1 MPEPSVVD
9 GLRHGDELRGASLQ
23 ASVFSPLFEGR
34 FGRMFRTLPAFTPPA
49 ESLDSLADHMFE
61 SAGADKDPGEGGGQD
76 PRHNPDI
83 PAGYTYLGQFID
95 HDITFDP
102 ASSLQQ
108 QNDPDALHDFR
119 TPRFDLDSIYG
130 GGPSQDPFLYDQEPA
145 DDRLKGVAF
154 LLGKDVGNGIDLPR
168 NTQGR
173 ALIGDPRNDENL
185 IVSQLHCAF
194 LRFHNHMAT
203 RVAEE
208 TSLRGPDLFSETQRR
223 VRGYYQWMLVHD
235 FLPRIVGA
243 QRVEQLIPAA
253 ATAAQVR
260 SNLQFFHW
268 QKAPFM
274 PVEFS
279 VAAYR
284 FGHSMIRFDYTI
296 NDVVQDVPVFS
307 DSTDPLANLNGF
319 RRLPESWGFQW
330 EFFFETKANHV
341 PQRSHRIDTKLAKP
355 LVDLPKV
362 IAAHPRSLAQRNL
375 LRGLAFGLP
384 SGQEVAQAMSITA
397 LTDQELGITTVSPEF
412 TGSAPLWFY
421 ILKEA
426 QLQHQGRRLGSVGG
440 RIVAEVL
447 LGLLAGD
454 PHSYVS
460 EQPGFTPHPALAP
473 KGEFGMPQLLHFAF
487 G

>member
-1 MPEPSVVD
+1 MPEPSIVD
-9 GLRHGDELRGASLQ
+9 GMRHGDELRGLSLQ
-23 ASVFSPLFEGR
+23 AAVFSPLFEGR
-34 FGRMFRTLPAFTPPA
+34 FGRMFRTLPSFTPA
-49 ESLDSLADHMFE
+49 EDSLVALADHMFE
-61 SAGADKDPGEGGGQD
+61 KAGADKDPGEGGGVD

-83 PAGYTYLGQFID
+83 PSGYTYLGQFVD

-119 TPRFDLDSIYG
+119 TPRFDLDSLYG
-130 GGPSQDPFLYDQEPA
+130 GGPSQDPFMYDQEPT
-145 DDRLKGVAF
+145 DDHLKGVAF
-154 LLGKDVGNGIDLPR
+154 LLGKDVGNGRDLPR
-168 NTQGR
+168 NGQGR

-194 LRFHNHMAT
+194 LRFHN
-203 RVAEE
+203 RVAERVADQ
-208 TSLRGPDLFSETQRR
+208 TTLQGPELFAAVQRR
-223 VRGYYQWMLVHD
+223 VRFHYQWMLVHD
-235 FLPRIVGA
+235 FLPRIVGGN
-243 QRVEQLIPAA
+243 VVDQLMPAG
-253 ATAAQVR
+253 ATASQVI
-260 SNLQFFHW
+260 SNLQFFEW
-268 QKAPFM
+268 KKSPFM

-296 NDVVQDVPVFS
+296 NEGVRDVIVFS
-307 DSTDPLANLNGF
+307 DSTDPLSNLNGF

-330 EFFFETKANHV
+330 KFFFELSPND
-341 PQRSHRIDTKLAKP
+341 PQLSHRIDTKLAKP
-355 LVDLPKV
+355 LGDLPKV

-375 LRGLAFGLP
+375 LRGLFFGLP
-384 SGQEVAQAMSITA
+384 SGQEVANAMSVTPLSDA
-397 LTDQELGITTVSPEF
+397 DLGITSVSMDF
-412 TGSAPLWFY
+412 TGNAPLWFY

-426 QLQHQGRRLGSVGG
+426 ELQHDGRRLGAVGG

-454 PHSYVS
+454 QHSYLS
-460 EQPGFTPHPALAP
+460 EQPGFTPAHFLAP
-473 KGEFGMPQLLHFAF
+473 NGVFSMPELLRFAF